1 MTRRRTNT
9 QPSISPHKL
18 SQIAHWALAVG
29 VGEFMP
35 CMSDLLRHSSLFVSA
50 LRLLAWRAPRV
61 RPGPIPEFR
70 CGCRQQRMHHHRGQF
85 IIGSERMRMVGIE
98 TTQSNDIKGS
108 MIRNNSIRAA
118 ICRRVSDASR
128 SAPT

>member
-1 MTRRRTNT
+1 
-9 QPSISPHKL
+9 
-18 SQIAHWALAVG
+18 
-29 VGEFMP
+29 
-35 CMSDLLRHSSLFVSA
+35 
-50 LRLLAWRAPRV
+50 
-61 RPGPIPEFR
+61 
-70 CGCRQQRMHHHRGQF
+70 MHHHRGQF

-98 TTQSNDIKGS
+98 TTQSNDIKRS